1 MIIRRAI
8 VIGFIILAAAA
19 CALGSQSEKVFLTGD
34 NFYAWLDASQWS
46 MAADTYLHPRNENL
60 LSIREGLGVV
70 TNGRGIKVP
79 SLVSRREFGDVRAHI
94 EFMIPKG
101 SNSGVY
107 FQGRYEIQIF
117 DSFSDANAAYPGSE
131 CGGIYP
137 RWDETRLG
145 KAYEGHSPKVNA
157 AKPPG
162 QWQTFDCVFK
172 TPRFDTSGKKTAN
185 AYFINVCHN
194 GVLIH
199 QNVEVTGPTRAS
211 YKDDESATGPI
222 VLQGDHGPVAYRN
235 IWIAPIDLDK
245 MGLTNSFFAMDT
257 GTIDES
263 HKTAGA
269 QAQMLKELGYAG
281 IGYWERNPAGGT
293 AGLQEM
299 LTALDSNALKLFCE
313 YFSVKLEEPN
323 ESSPILLN
331 KSISLLEN
339 KNTVLMLAL
348 SNSKLPKSSRQGD
361 DQAVE
366 VIREIAD
373 TAHKSGVRIAL
384 YPHSDAWLATVDD
397 AIRLTEK
404 ANRRNVGITFNLY
417 HWLKTEHSRRDI
429 EQTIKKASPFLF
441 VVTINGSS
449 DAGSIETLD
458 KGTFDIYNL
467 LKILN
472 QHGYTGPIGLQGYGL
487 TGAVRDNLKH
497 SIDAWRNFS
506 QRIAADQ
513 AENLPKD

>member
-8 VIGFIILAAAA
+8 SIGFIIIAAAA
-19 CALGSQSEKVFLTGD
+19 CARAGEREKVFLTGND
-34 NFYAWLDASQWS
+34 FSAWLDASQWS
-46 MAADTYLHPRNENL
+46 MAGDAYLHPRNENL
-60 LSIREGLGVV
+60 LATREGTGVV
-70 TNGRGIKVP
+70 TNGRGVKVP

-117 DSFSDANAAYPGSE
+117 DTFSDTNTTYVGNE

-157 AKPPG
+157 SKPPG
-162 QWQTFDCVFK
+162 QWQTFDCIFK
-172 TPRFDTSGKKTAN
+172 APRFDNSGKKIAN
-185 AYFINVCHN
+185 ACFIKVFHN

-211 YKDDESATGPI
+211 YKDDESATGPL

-235 IWIAPIDLDK
+235 VWVVPIDLDK
-245 MGLTNSFFAMDT
+245 MGLTNPFFAMDT

-269 QAQMLKELGYAG
+269 QAQMLKDLGYAG

-293 AGLQEM
+293 TGLAEM
-299 LTALDSNALKLFCE
+299 LTALDSNTLKLFCE
-313 YFSVKLEEPN
+313 YFTIKLDEPN
-323 ESSPILLN
+323 ERNPALLN
-331 KSISLLEN
+331 ESINLLEN
-339 KNTVLMLAL
+339 KNAVLLLAL
-348 SNSKLPKSSRQGD
+348 SNSKLPKSSREGD
-361 DQAVE
+361 DQAVA

-373 TAHKSGVRIAL
+373 TAHKAGICVAL
-384 YPHSDAWLATVDD
+384 YPHSDAWLATIND

-404 ANRRNVGITFNLY
+404 ANRRNVGVTFNLY
-417 HWLKTEHSRRDI
+417 HWLKTEHSLRADI

-449 DAGSIETLD
+449 EAGSIETLD
-458 KGTFDIYNL
+458 KGTFDVYNL

-472 QHGYTGPIGLQGYGL
+472 SQGYTGPVGLQGTGL
-487 TGAVRDNLKH
+487 TGEASENLKR
-497 SIDAWRNFS
+497 SIDAWRIFS
-506 QRIAADQ
+506 QRLAADQ
-513 AENLPKD
+513 AENL